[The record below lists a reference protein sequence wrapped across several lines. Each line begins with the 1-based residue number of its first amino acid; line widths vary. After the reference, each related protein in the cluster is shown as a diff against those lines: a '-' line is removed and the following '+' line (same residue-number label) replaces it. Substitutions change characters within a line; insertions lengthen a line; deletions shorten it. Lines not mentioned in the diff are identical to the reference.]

1 MTDGYGYSPN
11 PAMGMDLRSGPIH
24 RDRYGR
30 SPAPAASHRPAGK
43 KRMQQA
49 TSDRSP
55 KRTEAPELPRLRAL
69 EAQAAAIPISS
80 SAASSTSPRS
90 GSSRVNPY
98 PVGEA
103 TESSPFEIVPS
114 VATQATHSWE
124 QGGSL
129 EVTPIRDDTS
139 PITPSNP
146 IQVMSPNL
154 GQGLASG
161 STQVEEGEVEL
172 DTAMARAILQS
183 WSEIRAEDGSAQRTY
198 TQCAREW
205 PLSETEAFENIEV
218 ALNVLKRACEYLH
231 EGMMQMGRT
240 VDQKANIPSV
250 EAAVRELA
258 HHTQEVR
265 NGVQRTV
272 TRQTELST
280 RLDSMSEHIQ
290 AARGRMEALSAQL
303 DQGGREHM
311 ALTVEFR
318 QSIEETQR
326 QMTQLG
332 GLVEH
337 SQVDTQ
343 RINKGLTDL
352 RENVF
357 NNGVAIERLKEDM
370 EHEVARLRTLSGQ
383 PADMSVYQRHAD
395 GHDQALAQCRTQL
408 TTQAQ
413 KIDEGEQQLRHL
425 RQEVAALTSQ
435 STPQVEQNVPNRDPE
450 LAVRLSQL
458 EEGMKAHQRAMKQL
472 KKDNAEDAKEVKQ
485 YLDQVHDLLT
495 TTLEAVESS
504 TPERA
509 AGGMTRLSKAARKG
523 DLMVDVEDNDFCRVG
538 ETVFIGGQEA
548 RTVMGKS
555 SLIFK
560 VPLDGEYPE
569 GTTVRTLRENEFLQ
583 VDGEDVYV
591 YARNLDGQSHMVCG
605 VDLTHRASP
614 EWAEERDDVQD
625 QVYSD
630 DLDQRARRAV
640 DARMAASRPV
650 VSGAG
655 GPMVPPWT
663 ASHAHEWS
671 TSNGQTQVPPL
682 PYFGKKEEGDPTQE
696 QGSSYQNYV
705 KQEEDVKFESLD
717 DYFCRGMDSSGPAS
731 WDRLLREMEQN
742 SLVDVGTMNYREG
755 VREEKWGMLDL
766 KNVQFPKVTTQ
777 SVKRRLCCST
787 SKWTSFEQWALLA
800 RQQPRMPRQ

>member
-1 MTDGYGYSPN
+1 
-11 PAMGMDLRSGPIH
+11 
-24 RDRYGR
+24 
-30 SPAPAASHRPAGK
+30 
-43 KRMQQA
+43 
-49 TSDRSP
+49 
-55 KRTEAPELPRLRAL
+55 
-69 EAQAAAIPISS
+69 
-80 SAASSTSPRS
+80 
-90 GSSRVNPY
+90 
-98 PVGEA
+98 
-103 TESSPFEIVPS
+103 
-114 VATQATHSWE
+114 
-124 QGGSL
+124 
-129 EVTPIRDDTS
+129 
-139 PITPSNP
+139 
-146 IQVMSPNL
+146 MSPNL

-161 STQVEEGEVEL
+161 STQVEEGELEM

-183 WSEIRAEDGSAQRTY
+183 WSETRAEDGTVQRTY

-231 EGMMQMGRT
+231 EGMMQMGKT
-240 VDQKANIPSV
+240 VEQKANIPSV

-272 TRQTELST
+272 TRQTEFSN
-280 RLDSMSEHIQ
+280 RLNSMTEHIQ
-290 AARGRMEALSAQL
+290 EARGRMEALSAQI

-311 ALTVEFR
+311 ALAVEYR
-318 QSIEETQR
+318 HSIAETQR
-326 QMTQLG
+326 KVIQLG
-332 GLVEH
+332 SLLEH

-343 RINKGLTDL
+343 RLDKGLTDL

-357 NNGVAIERLKEDM
+357 NNSVAIDHLKEDM
-370 EHEVARLRTLSGQ
+370 QREVSKLSTLSGQ
-383 PADMSVYQRHAD
+383 ATDMSAYQRHAAS
-395 GHDQALAQCRTQL
+395 HDQALTQCRTQL

-413 KIDEGEQQLRHL
+413 RIDESEQHL
-425 RQEVAALTSQ
+425 RRLQQEVTDLTSR
-435 STPQVEQNVPNRDPE
+435 STPRAEHSVPNRDPE

-458 EEGMKAHQRAMKQL
+458 EEGMKTQQRTMKQL
-472 KKDNAEDAKEVKQ
+472 IRDNVEDAKEVKL

-495 TTLEAVESS
+495 TTLEAVGSS

-509 AGGMTRLSKAARKG
+509 TGGMTRLSKVAKKG
-523 DLMVDVEDNDFCRVG
+523 DYRVDVEDGDFCKVG
-538 ETVFIGGQEA
+538 EIVFIGGQEA

-560 VPLDGEYPE
+560 APLDGEYPE

-583 VDGEDVYV
+583 LDGENVYV
-591 YARNLDGQSHMVCG
+591 YAQDPEGQSHMVCG
-605 VDLTHRASP
+605 VDLVQQVPP

-630 DLDQRARRAV
+630 DLDQRVQRAV

-655 GPMVPPWT
+655 GPMAPPWST
-663 ASHAHEWS
+663 SHAHEWS
-671 TSNGQTQVPPL
+671 TSNGQTRVPPL
-682 PYFGKKEEGDPTQE
+682 PSFGKKEEGEPAQE
-696 QGSSYQNYV
+696 QDVGHQNYV

-731 WDRLLREMEQN
+731 WDKILREMEQN
-742 SLVDVGTMNYREG
+742 SLADVGTMNYREG

-766 KNVQFPKVTTQ
+766 KNIHFPKVTAQ
-777 SVKRRLCCST
+777 SVKRATLLQYLEVSNGYYQPSCGHICQGGDCWRPPRSSCLSQERSEYDCPRLD
-787 SKWTSFEQWALLA
+787 WEDG
-800 RQQPRMPRQ
+800 